1 MTFANPTTIA
11 HKRALLIALCAA
23 QRDEVGA
30 LMGRLEGPLKIA
42 DRGISIARYLRA
54 RPLALVAISALAAAT
69 RGHGAWKW
77 ARRGFVAWRAYR
89 ALGK

>member
-1 MTFANPTTIA
+1 MTA
-11 HKRALLIALCAA
+11 HKRALLVALCAA
-23 QRDEVGA
+23 QRDEVGV

-42 DRGISIARYLRA
+42 DRGISIGRYLRD
-54 RPLALVAISALAAAT
+54 RPLALGAIAALAAAT

-77 ARRGFVAWRAYR
+77 AQRGFVAWRAYR